1 MCIRDRNLIRLLDLK
16 VNRISF
22 VLNEKYDSTD
32 AINIDAVSNVQVS
45 DIDKETGE
53 FLVGLSVKLFDGN
66 DNPPFNIEMEIE
78 GLFSVDLSQNQ
89 DTIEQLS
96 RLNTVAILLPYLR
109 ALVAQIPSIADVATV
124 NPVSYTHLYNSP
136 DVMQA
141 LVQEGLASNPD
152 TSADGQAQR
161 LAGKLDA
168 GKNASNF
175 EAGSLAQA
183 NEAAI
188 SAEARANA
196 VLDKAGVQRAYDPNE
211 TVKLKD
217 CLLYTS
223 RCV

>member
-1 MCIRDRNLIRLLDLK
+1 MSDKNLLRLLDLK

-66 DNPPFNIEMEIE
+66 DNPPFNLEMEIE

-109 ALVAQIPSIADVATV
+109 ALVAQITSIAEVATV
-124 NPVSYTHLYNSP
+124 NLPIANLE
-136 DVMQA
+136 QA
-141 LVQEGLASNPD
+141 Y
-152 TSADGQAQR
+152 R
-161 LAGKLDA
+161 
-168 GKNASNF
+168 KNRKS
-175 EAGSLAQA
+175 
-183 NEAAI
+183 
-188 SAEARANA
+188 NA
-196 VLDKAGVQRAYDPNE
+196 V
-211 TVKLKD
+211 
-217 CLLYTS
+217 
-223 RCV
+223 